1 MKGSDSMNL
10 SPVFIYPGLC
20 GNSNYPEAH
29 TYFDESPNKV
39 FPNYYQIHIPPG
51 DYSKIIR
58 VDMAAAFENM
68 LIFPQPAE
76 TQVSIAIMNKK
87 NYNYEL
93 NIFDRFGTKRGFAS
107 GYCSTSI
114 TLNTDNF
121 PLGLYIF
128 YIIDQDGNAYRGKFV
143 KN

>member
-1 MKGSDSMNL
+1 
-10 SPVFIYPGLC
+10 
-20 GNSNYPEAH
+20 
-29 TYFDESPNKV
+29 
-39 FPNYYQIHIPPG
+39 
-51 DYSKIIR
+51 
-58 VDMAAAFENM
+58 MAAAFENM
-68 LIFPQPAE
+68 IIFPQPAE
-76 TQVSIAIMNKK
+76 TQVNIAINNKK

-93 NIFDRFGTKRGFAS
+93 NIFDRFGTRRGSAS

-114 TLNTDNF
+114 TLNTESF